1 MVVSRSTFTV
11 VILVICVLLAISN
24 VAEAAY
30 RKPPFNGSI
39 FGKRSGNSIG
49 SDSFVFKYFQIDHLW
64 DVNVLIN
71 FSSHLPVFLDYDSSG
86 KTLSAMCEI
95 AVEACQTWFPQDKK

>member
-1 MVVSRSTFTV
+1 MFVSRSTFTV
-11 VILVICVLLAISN
+11 VILTICVLLVISN

-49 SDSFVFKYFQIDHLW
+49 SEHTLLSILDKNFV
-64 DVNVLIN
+64 
-71 FSSHLPVFLDYDSSG
+71 
-86 KTLSAMCEI
+86 CESWI
-95 AVEACQTWFPQDKK
+95 IHI